1 MIVIDHNNT
10 SNTIVDKAM
19 HLTLLLTK
27 GLQLAAN
34 LQYAKRETDANYTPQ
49 FKKTKEWKEN
59 TDVAYNEY
67 NWKLEESVQRYKT
80 KL

>member
-1 MIVIDHNNT
+1 MTEPKVIPSTMIVIDHNNT

-34 LQYAKRETDANYTPQ
+34 LQYAKRETEMLTTHLSSRKQ
-49 FKKTKEWKEN
+49 K
-59 TDVAYNEY
+59 NE
-67 NWKLEESVQRYKT
+67 KRILM
-80 KL
+80 